1 MSHVK
6 NVQAFGKLTGI
17 CTGYGGTYNPGQQNL
32 QVNAM
37 TTLLNIAQ
45 QSMEEVSEAQT
56 IYDNAT
62 NQRVTGFKG
71 IRKLSSR
78 IVNVL
83 KSSGAHPLTV
93 LDARGSSQKVWGKRT
108 PKREPEPNVKEGEK
122 PKSSFARGSD
132 YASMAYHF
140 ARLVETISA
149 EPKYNPNEMELSVAG
164 IIQRLAELR
173 GLNEVVTQAE
183 IGLSQ
188 ARRKR
193 DAIYYK
199 GEGNLF
205 STALA
210 TKQYVRGVFGYNS
223 NQHLEVRRLRFT
235 KPKL

>member
-37 TTLLNIAQ
+37 TTLLNIVQ

-71 IRKLSSR
+71 IRQLSSR
-78 IVNVL
+78 IVSVL
-83 KSSGAHPLTV
+83 KSSGVHPLTV
-93 LDARGSSQKVWGKRT
+93 FDALGSSRKVWGANT
-108 PKREPEPNVKEGEK
+108 AKREPILKEDEK
-122 PKSSFARGSD
+122 PKSSFVYGRD

-140 ARLVETISA
+140 ARLVETVSA
-149 EPKYNPNEMELSVAG
+149 EPRYNPNEPELSVAG
-164 IIQRLAELR
+164 ITQRLAELR
-173 GLNEVVTQAE
+173 GLNEAVTQAE

-193 DAIYYK
+193 DAVCYK
-199 GEGNLF
+199 EEGNLF

-210 TKQYVRGVFGYNS
+210 AKQYVRGVFGYLS
-223 NQHLEVRRLRFT
+223 SQHLEVRRLRFT